1 MKRLHSRTAILRG
14 PEAIELANVAIDV
27 STTPHLILRTLL
39 AGIDGTE
46 IARYFGTLPPDYF
59 HKLEG
64 RACVM
69 GDEILGEVVSIPD
82 KMTAWSDLKVGDR
95 VVLEP
100 KIACHACKYCLAG
113 HDIHCEQQRGFGVI
127 PFQESP
133 GLWGG
138 FSELIC
144 VPAGAKVHKVPEG
157 ISDERALLSAVV
169 LADGV
174 RWAQDKGQVR
184 PGDEVLVI
192 GPGPQGLAAVAG
204 ASWAGA
210 SRIVIA
216 GRSQD
221 RARMEFARSLGAT
234 DVIDVDS
241 TGIAQALAGLTGDGM
256 IDAIIDCGSR
266 QCQVASLVPQL
277 RKLGRFVVVSVGVQS
292 AEPFPTA
299 VVQKREITVV
309 GGRGPRSA
317 TIMSAIQRAMTSPRP
332 LEKIISH
339 TFPLD
344 QITDALGVA
353 GRRIASTTDCIKAV
367 IDFRGTA
374 AGAKHV

>member
-1 MKRLHSRTAILRG
+1 
-14 PEAIELANVAIDV
+14 
-27 STTPHLILRTLL
+27 
-39 AGIDGTE
+39 
-46 IARYFGTLPPDYF
+46 
-59 HKLEG
+59 
-64 RACVM
+64 M
-69 GDEILGEVVSIPD
+69 GDEILGEVVSIPGG
-82 KMTAWSDLKVGDR
+82 MTAWSDLKVGDR

-127 PFQESP
+127 PFEESP

-138 FSELIC
+138 FSEFVC
-144 VPAGAKVHKVPEG
+144 VPAGAKVHKVPDG
-157 ISDERALLSAVV
+157 MSDERALLSAVV

-174 RWAQDKGQVR
+174 RWAQDKAQVR

-216 GRSQD
+216 GRGQD

-234 DVIDVDS
+234 DVIDVDA
-241 TGIAQALAGLTGDGM
+241 TGIPSALADLTGDGM

-266 QCQVASLVPQL
+266 QCQVATLVPLL

-299 VVQKREITVV
+299 LVQKREITVV

-317 TIMSAIQRAMTSPRP
+317 TVMNAMQRAMNSPMP

-344 QITDALGVA
+344 RIAEALGVA

-367 IDFRGTA
+367 IDFRDAA